1 MSNRLTVRISPVYC
15 PHWLA
20 YWRLAA
26 ATILLFVLGLGC
38 LFVFVPVALLLL
50 GFATGG
56 AVSTCLYR
64 TWHRY
69 YFLESRRLVYQHG
82 FLGRHIEVINLF
94 GRVTHSQMPFLGK
107 LLNVGNVHL
116 GVVGPDLNMRHISQF
131 DDFRRFLMESN

>member
-1 MSNRLTVRISPVYC
+1 MSNRFNVRVSPVYR

-20 YWRLAA
+20 YWRLVA

-64 TWHRY
+64 SWHLY
-69 YFLESRRLVYQHG
+69 YFIEDRRLVYQHG
-82 FLGRHIEVINLF
+82 FLGRHIEVVNLF
-94 GRVTHSQMPFLGK
+94 GRVTHSQVPFLGK
-107 LLNVGNVHL
+107 LLNVGDVFL

-131 DDFRRFLMESN
+131 DDFRRFLMASN